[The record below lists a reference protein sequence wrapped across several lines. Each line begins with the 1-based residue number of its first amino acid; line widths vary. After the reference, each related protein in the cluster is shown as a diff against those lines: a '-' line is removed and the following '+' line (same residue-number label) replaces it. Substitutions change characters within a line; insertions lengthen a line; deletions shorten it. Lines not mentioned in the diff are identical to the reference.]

1 MGADGEGG
9 VEEEDAAARPR
20 LEVAVLGRDEA
31 RHVGGELLVHV
42 LQRRRR
48 RDALA
53 HGEAEAVR
61 LVVVVVRVLAEDHH
75 AHRVQGREV
84 ERIED
89 VGEGRKDCAACE
101 KDRNDEHNRR
111 GGKP

>member
-1 MGADGEGG
+1 MRADGEGG

-20 LEVAVLGRDEA
+20 LQVAVLGRDEA
-31 RHVGGELLVHV
+31 RYVGGELLVHV
-42 LQRRRR
+42 LQRGRR

-75 AHRVQGREV
+75 AHRVQRREV

-89 VGEGRKDCAACE
+89 VGEGRKDCAVRE
-101 KDRNDEHNRR
+101 KDKNEQKRR
-111 GGKP
+111 